1 MLDKLT
7 MRIEGTWAVA
17 GSVFQQTRDSTM
29 VKVDTWVDV
38 ESKDPPELVAAVL
51 RNASN
56 GCHAEQALKRPT
68 PVNETLTV
76 NGASFNLDEYP
87 AAPVRKLRRD

>member
-1 MLDKLT
+1 
-7 MRIEGTWAVA
+7 MRIQGTWAVE
-17 GSVFQQTRDSTM
+17 GSVFQQTRDSRM
-29 VKVDTWVDV
+29 VSVDTWVEVD
-38 ESKDPPELVAAVL
+38 SPDPPELIAAVL

-76 NGASFNLDEYP
+76 NGESFNVDDYP
-87 AAPVRKLRRD
+87 ATPVRKIRRD

>member
-1 MLDKLT
+1 
-7 MRIEGTWAVA
+7 MRIEGTWAVE
-17 GSVFQQTRDSTM
+17 GSVFQQTRVSTM

-38 ESKDPPELVAAVL
+38 ESKDPSELIAAVL

-68 PVNETLTV
+68 PVNETLQV
-76 NGASFNLDEYP
+76 NGESFDLDDYP
-87 AAPVRKLRRD
+87 AAPVRKLRRE

>member
-1 MLDKLT
+1 
-7 MRIEGTWAVA
+7 MRIEGTWEVQ
-17 GSVFQQTRDSTM
+17 GSVFQQTRESKLA
-29 VKVDTWVDV
+29 KVDTHIEAD
-38 ESKDPPELVAAVL
+38 SDDPPEMIAAVL

-76 NGASFNLDEYP
+76 NGAAFSVDDYP
-87 AAPVRKLRRD
+87 AETVRKMRRD